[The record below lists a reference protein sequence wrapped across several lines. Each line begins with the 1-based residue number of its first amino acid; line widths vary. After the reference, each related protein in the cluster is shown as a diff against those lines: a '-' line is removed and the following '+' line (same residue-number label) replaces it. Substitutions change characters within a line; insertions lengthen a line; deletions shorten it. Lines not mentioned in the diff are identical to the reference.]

1 MKYALLKRS
10 KFNGYA
16 DDYWL
21 EVLESDR
28 LDKISSEIKKRVTD
42 GCPLK
47 NLRVVKNTSFNV
59 DWNVEFKKENEDG
72 MD

>member
-1 MKYALLKRS
+1 MRYALLKRN

-28 LDKISSEIKKRVTD
+28 LDKISSEIKKRVMD

-47 NLRVVKNTSFNV
+47 NLRVVENVKFDITWNIEFN
-59 DWNVEFKKENEDG
+59 KENEE
-72 MD
+72 